1 MSDAVWYRSLYW
13 RIASGFVALLAAL
26 LVIQAG
32 VFLWLTV
39 VVGRSSLGPAQLAA
53 EVSTEVSTALERDPA
68 LDIAEHLRDKFGR
81 LYQPFLVVMHD
92 GRTAS
97 NRADYLPP
105 GFGRSIAFPRNRRV
119 SEPGSGARPPDP
131 ESPQQRGSSRG
142 EGGRGGPGRLRAEIA
157 PIHVGGTEVGLVAV
171 PGNPPPTS
179 MVLAQFGPTLAL
191 AAVLL
196 LVAGSAV
203 MALLIFRP
211 AHNRLR
217 MLEQAATAL
226 GEGRADVRA
235 AESGGDEVTS
245 LARTFNRMADDLSA
259 REAELMASDRAR
271 RQLLAD
277 VSHELMT
284 PLAAIR
290 GYTETLA
297 MPDLKLDPPT
307 RLRSLHIVGH
317 ETEKLETLIGDL
329 LDLARLEGGGGTLM
343 VERVPARD
351 LFTRVTDRH
360 GTAIRDRHINVEL
373 SIEPPDLKIE
383 GDANRLEQALQNL
396 AANALRH
403 TPEGGRLSLS
413 ASRRG
418 DSVVISVRDS
428 GPGVPAEHLPRIF
441 DRFYKVDA
449 SRTAVTTTTGSGLG
463 LSIVKAIAERHHGS
477 VTASNAPEGGAIF
490 EIVLPARVES

>member
-13 RIASGFVALLAAL
+13 RIAIGFVALLAAL
-26 LVIQAG
+26 LVIQVG

-53 EVSTEVSTALERDPA
+53 EVAGEMTTALEHNPS

-92 GRTAS
+92 GRSAS
-97 NRADYLPP
+97 NREDYLPP
-105 GFGRSIAFPRNRRV
+105 GFLRSIAFARNRRIA
-119 SEPGSGARPPDP
+119 EPGSGARPADA
-131 ESPQQRGSSRG
+131 ESAQQRPPSRG
-142 EGGRGGPGRLRAEIA
+142 DGGRGGPGRPRVEIA
-157 PIHVGGTEVGLVAV
+157 PIHVGGVEVGLVAV

-179 MVLAQFGPTLAL
+179 MVVAQFGPTLAL
-191 AAVLL
+191 AAVVL
-196 LVAGSAV
+196 LVTGSAV

-211 AHNRLR
+211 AHKRLR

-226 GEGRADVRA
+226 GEGRTDVRA

-245 LARTFNRMADDLSA
+245 LARTFNRMADDLGA
-259 REAELMASDRAR
+259 REAALMASDGAR

-297 MPDLKLDPPT
+297 MPDLKLDPAT
-307 RLRSLHIVGH
+307 RQRYLNIVGH
-317 ETEKLETLIGDL
+317 ETEKLETLIGEL
-329 LDLARLEGGGGTLM
+329 LDLARLEGGGGTLT
-343 VERVPARD
+343 VERVPAHD
-351 LFTRVTDRH
+351 LFTRIADRH
-360 GTAIRDRHINVEL
+360 GPAIRDRHIDVAI
-373 SIEPPDLKIE
+373 SIEPPGLLIE

-403 TPEGGRLSLS
+403 TPEGGRLALS

-418 DSVVISVRDS
+418 NSVVISVRDS
-428 GPGVPAEHLPRIF
+428 GPGVPVEHLPRIF

-449 SRTAVTTTTGSGLG
+449 SRTAGTTPTGSGLG
-463 LSIVKAIAERHHGS
+463 LSIVKAIAERHHGT
-477 VTASNAPEGGAIF
+477 VTVANAPEGGAVF
-490 EIVLPARVES
+490 EIVLPAREH

>member
-13 RIASGFVALLAAL
+13 RIAIGFVALLAAL
-26 LVIQAG
+26 LVIQVG

-53 EVSTEVSTALERDPA
+53 EVAGELATALEHDPS
-68 LDIAEHLRDKFGR
+68 LDVSEHLRDKFGR

-105 GFGRSIAFPRNRRV
+105 GFGRSIAFARNRRV
-119 SEPGSGARPPDP
+119 PEPGSGARPADA
-131 ESPQQRGSSRG
+131 ESAQQRPPSRG
-142 EGGRGGPGRLRAEIA
+142 DGRGGPGRPRAEIA
-157 PIHVGGTEVGLVAV
+157 PIHVGGVEVGIVAV

-179 MVLAQFGPTLAL
+179 MVLAQFGPTLGL

-226 GEGRADVRA
+226 GEGRTDVRA

-259 REAELMASDRAR
+259 REAALMASDGAR

-297 MPDLKLDPPT
+297 MPDLKLDPAT
-307 RLRSLHIVGH
+307 RQRYLNIVGH
-317 ETEKLETLIGDL
+317 ETEKLETLIGEL
-329 LDLARLEGGGGTLM
+329 LDLARLEGGGGALL

-351 LFTRVTDRH
+351 LFTRITDRH
-360 GTAIRDRHINVEL
+360 GPAIRDRHIDVSI
-373 SIEPPDLKIE
+373 SIEPPNLLID

-403 TPEGGRLSLS
+403 TPEGGRLALS

-428 GPGVPAEHLPRIF
+428 GPGVPTEHLPRIF

-449 SRTAVTTTTGSGLG
+449 SRTAGTMPTGSGLG
-463 LSIVKAIAERHHGS
+463 LSIVKAIAERHHGT
-477 VTASNAPEGGAIF
+477 VTAADAPEGGAIF
-490 EIVLPARVES
+490 EIVLPARGH